1 MRKNLRGNIMSLFS
15 RKKKLIVSGCSY
27 TDDYATTQNL
37 KPFPLWSELLAEKL
51 DMECINVGKVAF
63 GNKAIYSTLIDQV
76 VSQKNVGLVISMWSE
91 FQRVS
96 FYMGEGNLPKGIDEK
111 MLWSCFHP
119 ERDYLE
125 GEWHDQ
131 FYDDA
136 EKNPAKKDYVYK
148 VSKVIREHG
157 LGGMKGG
164 TYDSIRMMYS
174 FQTICES
181 LDIPHLQVQ
190 GCIPIMSK
198 TGNRGQKELC
208 HYILDS
214 CYFDKI
220 DKKTFLGWPIM
231 PQISGTNIDN
241 HLDLIDPDRTAL
253 RISPEDV
260 HPNEEAQEI
269 ISEILYDQYDKVYS

>member
-27 TDDYATTQNL
+27 TDDYAKTQNL
-37 KPFPLWSELLAEKL
+37 DTFPLWSELLAEKL
-51 DMECINVGKVAF
+51 DMDCINVGKCAA
-63 GNKAIYSTLIDQV
+63 GNKEIYSNIIDEV
-76 VSQKNVGLVISMWSE
+76 VSQKNVGLVIPMWSE

-96 FYMGEGNLPKGIDEK
+96 FYIDGK
-111 MLWSCFHP
+111 KSWKSFHP
-119 ERDYLE
+119 DRDFLTA
-125 GEWHDQ
+125 EWQDQ
-131 FYDDA
+131 FYETARD
-136 EKNPAKKDYVYK
+136 NPLKKEMPYR
-148 VSKVIREHG
+148 VSRE
-157 LGGMKGG
+157 LKAFGMEGRKGG

-181 LDIPHLQVQ
+181 LDIPYLQVQ

-220 DKKTFLGWPIM
+220 NKKTFLGWPIM

-241 HLDLIDPDRTAL
+241 HLDLIDPDRTTL
-253 RISPEDV
+253 RISSEDV
-260 HPNEEAQEI
+260 HPNEEAHEI

>member
-1 MRKNLRGNIMSLFS
+1 MSLFS

-76 VSQKNVGLVISMWSE
+76 VSQKNVGLAISMWSE

-119 ERDYLE
+119 DRDYLE

-131 FYDDA
+131 FYDDP

-148 VSKVIREHG
+148 VSKVIREQG

-214 CYFDKI
+214 CY
-220 DKKTFLGWPIM
+220 L
-231 PQISGTNIDN
+231 S
-241 HLDLIDPDRTAL
+241 LIH
-253 RISPEDV
+253 I
-260 HPNEEAQEI
+260 
-269 ISEILYDQYDKVYS
+269 

>member
-37 KPFPLWSELLAEKL
+37 KPFPLWPELLAEKL

-76 VSQKNVGLVISMWSE
+76 VSQKNVGLAISMWSE

-119 ERDYLE
+119 DRDYLE

-148 VSKVIREHG
+148 VSKVIRENG

-198 TGNRGQKELC
+198 TGNRCQKELF

-214 CYFDKI
+214 C
-220 DKKTFLGWPIM
+220 
-231 PQISGTNIDN
+231 
-241 HLDLIDPDRTAL
+241 
-253 RISPEDV
+253 
-260 HPNEEAQEI
+260 
-269 ISEILYDQYDKVYS
+269 